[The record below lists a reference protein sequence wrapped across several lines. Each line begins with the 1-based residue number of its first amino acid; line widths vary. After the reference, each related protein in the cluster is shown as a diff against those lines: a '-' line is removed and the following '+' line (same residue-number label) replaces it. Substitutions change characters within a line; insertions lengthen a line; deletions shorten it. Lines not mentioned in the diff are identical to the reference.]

1 MRIISRRR
9 LREFWTVHPKA
20 EKPLEVWYKIARVR
34 HWTSLVEVRQDFRHA
49 DPVGPLT
56 VFNIGGNDFR
66 LLTQVVYR
74 IGVIYIKGVVT
85 HSEYDKLKLR

>member
-1 MRIISRRR
+1 M
-9 LREFWTVHPKA
+9 
-20 EKPLEVWYKIARVR
+20 
-34 HWTSLVEVRQDFRHA
+34 EVRQDFRHA